1 MLFNI
6 KNKEIFNLRKNIK
19 IKSKE
24 NNKLDKITL
33 NILDYKIR
41 QLIINDKTLLSNI
54 QDLIKTFLCFKNKN
68 DELSIICINLIYY
81 KMKELNKKLKI
92 IENKK
97 ISKVL
102 NKNVTLQDIYDLSYK
117 YINNDK
123 NDEIYT
129 YKIINK
135 NEINKN
141 NLEESLKN
149 NIEINKLYIFYI
161 NKNDIENIK
170 YNLNKDNYILIKIK
184 FKCNKPLFF
193 NEILNKLDNDEIFK
207 NINHYFKN
215 ELIDILTNDYEI
227 YNLNEIKESL

>member
-6 KNKEIFNLRKNIK
+6 KNKKIFNLRKNIK

-24 NNKLDKITL
+24 NNKLDKIAL
-33 NILDYKIR
+33 NILNYKIK
-41 QLIINDKTLLSNI
+41 QLIINDKILLSNI
-54 QDLIKTFLCFKNKN
+54 QDLIKTFLYFKNKN

-97 ISKVL
+97 INKIL
-102 NKNVTLQDIYDLSYK
+102 NKDVTLQDIYDLSYK

-129 YKIINK
+129 YKIIDKNK
-135 NEINKN
+135 IDKN

-149 NIEINKLYIFYI
+149 NIEINKLYMFYI

-170 YNLNKDNYILIKIK
+170 YSLNKDNDILIKIK
-184 FKCNKPLFF
+184 FKCNKPLYF
-193 NEILNKLDNDEIFK
+193 NEIINKLNNDDIFK
-207 NINHYFKN
+207 NVKHYFEN

>member
-6 KNKEIFNLRKNIK
+6 KNKKIFNLRKNIK

-24 NNKLDKITL
+24 NNKLDKIAL
-33 NILDYKIR
+33 NILNYKIK
-41 QLIINDKTLLSNI
+41 QLIINDKILLSNI
-54 QDLIKTFLCFKNKN
+54 QDLIKTFLYFKNKN

-97 ISKVL
+97 INKIL
-102 NKNVTLQDIYDLSYK
+102 NKDVTLQDIYDLSYK

-129 YKIINK
+129 YKIIDKNK
-135 NEINKN
+135 IDKN

-149 NIEINKLYIFYI
+149 NIEINKLYMFYI

-170 YNLNKDNYILIKIK
+170 YSLNKDNDILIKIK
-184 FKCNKPLFF
+184 FKCNKLLYF
-193 NEILNKLDNDEIFK
+193 NEIINKLNNDDIFK
-207 NINHYFKN
+207 NVKHYFEN